1 MAVVEPV
8 LFIRDIDP
16 SDLSA
21 SSLEIRESSIQ
32 NLAVFA
38 LRYLQRFR
46 YCVGAS
52 RDDLRRRQW
61 RNGISLGMID
71 GHTVLKERYKGP
83 VFGGFL
89 LWNLPI
95 GRSPSAS
102 WKMSWKV
109 RSAEKAGST
118 FNTRSRGEL

>member
-8 LFIRDIDP
+8 LFIRDIGP

-21 SSLEIRESSIQ
+21 SALEIRESSIQ

-46 YCVGAS
+46 YCVGAP
-52 RDDLRRRQW
+52 RDDPRRQKW

-71 GHTVLKERYKGP
+71 GHTVLKERYKGL

-89 LWNLPI
+89 LWIFPLAVHRLLH
-95 GRSPSAS
+95 G
-102 WKMSWKV
+102 K
-109 RSAEKAGST
+109 
-118 FNTRSRGEL
+118 